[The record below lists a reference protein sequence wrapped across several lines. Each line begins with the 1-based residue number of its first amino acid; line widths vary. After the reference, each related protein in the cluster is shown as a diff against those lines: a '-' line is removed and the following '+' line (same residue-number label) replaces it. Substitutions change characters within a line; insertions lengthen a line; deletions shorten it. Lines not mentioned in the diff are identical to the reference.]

1 MTDRLTNMP
10 KLLLASAVAMGL
22 IATSSAQAGQSTG
35 KRSEERTVEY
45 GDLDLGSVPGARA
58 ALRRIERAAVSICG
72 SYRHIREPGV
82 RAKFKKCVDETTSR
96 AVKNLNA
103 PMVSALHNGEFD
115 KQRLAGRAKQ
125 SRK

>member
-22 IATSSAQAGQSTG
+22 IAASSAQAGQSTG
-35 KRSEERTVEY
+35 NRSEERTVEY

-58 ALRRIERAAVSICG
+58 ALQRIERAAVSICG
-72 SYRHIREPGV
+72 SYRHIREPRV
-82 RAKFKKCVDETTSR
+82 RAKFKNCVDETTSR

-103 PMVSALHNGEFD
+103 PVVSALHEGRMDEE
-115 KQRLAGRAKQ
+115 RLASGVKQ
-125 SRK
+125 AQK